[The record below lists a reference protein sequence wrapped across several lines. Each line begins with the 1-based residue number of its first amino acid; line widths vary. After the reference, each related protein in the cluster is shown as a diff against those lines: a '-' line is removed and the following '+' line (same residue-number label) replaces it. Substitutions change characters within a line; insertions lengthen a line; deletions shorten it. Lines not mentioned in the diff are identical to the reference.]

1 MQERPRSPKPASPAA
16 SPAGSAASD
25 DSPAPEGPLGA
36 LLRRNLASV
45 RHRLDAAAAQTGRP
59 QPTLVAV
66 TKTVPNEVA
75 LALHSLG
82 QDHLA
87 ENRADPFVQKVAA
100 FETAGQRPV
109 WHFVGHLQRNKARRV
124 LERTDVLHSVDSA
137 RLADTV
143 IRITD
148 ELQRDVDVFL
158 QVNLTGE
165 TEKHGLRSDEAG
177 DVATLLGQA
186 GHVHLRGLMAM
197 GPLAEREGARTVD
210 EVFGEAAALA
220 RHLERSVPEAFVD
233 DRCELSMG
241 MSGDAEAAITHGSD
255 FVRVGSALFTD
266 LDRIDLEGASR
277 AS

>member
-1 MQERPRSPKPASPAA
+1 MQERPRSPKPASATA
-16 SPAGSAASD
+16 DADRG
-25 DSPAPEGPLGA
+25 DSPASETPLVA

-59 QPTLVAV
+59 SPTLVAV

-75 LALHSLG
+75 LALHALS
-82 QDHLA
+82 QEHLA

-100 FETAGQRPV
+100 FDAAGQRPV

-124 LERTDVLHSVDSA
+124 LEHVDVLHSVDSR
-137 RLADTV
+137 RLAETV

-148 ELQRDVDVFL
+148 ELRRDVDVFL
-158 QVNLTGE
+158 QVNFTGE

-210 EVFGEAAALA
+210 EVFGEAAARA
-220 RHLERSVPEAFVD
+220 RELQRAVPGAFVEE
-233 DRCELSMG
+233 RCELSMG
-241 MSGDAEAAITHGSD
+241 MSGDAEAAIARGSD
-255 FVRVGSALFTD
+255 LVRVGSALFEGVE
-266 LDRIDLEGASR
+266 RIDREGASR